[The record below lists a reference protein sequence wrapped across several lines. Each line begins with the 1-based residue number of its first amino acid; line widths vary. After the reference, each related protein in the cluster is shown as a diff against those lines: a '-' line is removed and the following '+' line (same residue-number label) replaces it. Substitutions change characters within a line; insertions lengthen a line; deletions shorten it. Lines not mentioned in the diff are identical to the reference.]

1 MSRFQNIQNNKFKIL
16 LSIREERKAQQP
28 RKFNRFQSMLG
39 KLFTKSC
46 CNPLNVST
54 HIHITQEDIDKDLNE
69 GRG

>member
-1 MSRFQNIQNNKFKIL
+1 MSRFENIQENKFKIL

-28 RKFNRFQSMLG
+28 RKFNCFQSMLG
-39 KLFTKSC
+39 KLYKAW
-46 CNPLNVST
+46 NPLNVST

>member
-1 MSRFQNIQNNKFKIL
+1 MSRFQNIQKNKFKIIL
-16 LSIREERKAQQP
+16 PIREERKAQQP

-39 KLFTKSC
+39 KLYNAF
-46 CNPLNVST
+46 NPLNVST